1 MKVVLFTREYPP
13 DVYGGAG
20 VHVEYLSREL
30 AKRVAVEVRKFGRDH
45 SVSAPVPVQAFQPW
59 ERLAGEAPYLA
70 ALQVMSVDLA
80 MAAGLEGPSLVHSHT
95 WYSNFAGHLAK
106 LLYGV
111 PHVVTT
117 HSLEPLRPWK
127 AEQLGTGGYAM
138 SCFCERTG
146 LEGADMVIAVSGAMR
161 RDILRAYP
169 AIDPSRVE
177 VIHNGIDPDQYRPD
191 PGTDVLER
199 YGVDPGKPYV
209 LFVGR
214 ITRQKGVIHL
224 LDAARDIDRNA
235 QIVLCAGA
243 PDTPEFEREVASRV
257 EELARERGGVV
268 WIAKMLDKDE
278 VIQLM
283 SHAAVFV
290 CPSTYEPLGIVN
302 LEAMACR
309 APVVATATGG
319 IPEVVED
326 RRTGFL
332 GPCEPTDPW
341 GTPADARAFASG
353 IAERVN
359 ALLSDPAMARAFGEA
374 GRRRVMERFTWSS
387 VAERTVS
394 LYRRVTGEVKA

>member
-1 MKVVLFTREYPP
+1 LKVVLMTREYPP

-30 AKRVAVEVRKFGRDH
+30 AKRVSVEVRRFGQAG
-45 SVSAPVPVQAFQPW
+45 STNAPVPVRAFQPW
-59 ERLAGEAPYLA
+59 DRLAGEAPYLA
-70 ALQVMSVDLA
+70 ALQAMSVDLA
-80 MAAGLEGPSLVHSHT
+80 MAAGLEEPSLVHSHT
-95 WYSNFAGHLAK
+95 WYVNLAGHLAK
-106 LLYGV
+106 LLYGT
-111 PHVVTT
+111 PHVATT

-127 AEQLGTGGYAM
+127 AEQLGPGGYAV

-146 LEGADMVIAVSGAMR
+146 LEGADAVIAVSAAMR
-161 RDILRAYP
+161 ADILRVYP

-177 VIHNGIDPDQYRPD
+177 VIHNGIDPEQYRPD
-191 PGTDVLER
+191 PRIDVLKR
-199 YGVDPGKPYV
+199 YGVDPGRPYV

-214 ITRQKGVIHL
+214 ITRQKGITHL
-224 LDAARDIDRNA
+224 LDGARDIDPRA

-243 PDTPEFEREVASRV
+243 SDTPEFEREVARRV
-257 EELARERGGVV
+257 EELSGERGGVV
-268 WIAKMLDKDE
+268 WISKMLGKDE

-326 RRTGFL
+326 GRTGFL
-332 GPCEPTDPW
+332 VPFEPMDPR
-341 GTPADARAFASG
+341 GTPADAKAFAAA

-359 ALLSDPAMARAFGEA
+359 GLLADRDTAKAFGEA
-374 GRRRVMERFTWSS
+374 GRRRVMERFTWSA

-394 LYRRVTGEVKA
+394 LYRRLTGEVEA